1 MNILVITTI
10 VKRYIEMR
18 LSSAFCVDWSQGSR
32 VVVIGE
38 RIGRVL
44 VASGESHA
52 AQEIR
57 EGGRWCCRKK
67 RAGGWTSGHSRWSAL
82 WC

>member
-1 MNILVITTI
+1 
-10 VKRYIEMR
+10 MR

-44 VASGESHA
+44 VASGEISRRSRNPRRWPMVLSKEA
-52 AQEIR
+52 
-57 EGGRWCCRKK
+57 GGRLDF
-67 RAGGWTSGHSRWSAL
+67 RAFTLVGAL
-82 WC
+82 V